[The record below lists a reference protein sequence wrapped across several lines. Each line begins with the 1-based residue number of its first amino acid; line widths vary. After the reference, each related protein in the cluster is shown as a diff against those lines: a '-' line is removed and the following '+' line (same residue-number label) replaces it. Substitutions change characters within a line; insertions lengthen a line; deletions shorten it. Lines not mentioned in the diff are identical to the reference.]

1 MPRQPRLRSATAR
14 ALLIALLSAAGLAGC
29 AADATAPLTG
39 SLHDGRPAA
48 AIANLTQAPVLYD
61 QSLDDNGIMSISTP
75 LSALM
80 ADEFVV
86 PSGETWTVAQLVVS
100 GRLGADFTSLPL
112 SIRQDNGGAP
122 GAVVPGANVT
132 QSPTSNATNPCC
144 GNITDYLFDLETP
157 VTLQPG
163 TYWLAAE
170 VTTGGATHFEWHA
183 RGPQSGAAALASID
197 GGEHWDMSLAGTT
210 LGFVLFSPASAKQA
224 QSITFP
230 AVTPNPA
237 IVGGA
242 AALGAFASSGLAV
255 SYSALTPTVC
265 TVSGSTVSFI
275 GVGECRIAADQA
287 GNAGYLPAA
296 QEIQRADVDYQ
307 FAGFAQPVDND
318 GPNSAK
324 AGQAIPLKWRLTDAN
339 GDPVTTLATAAIT
352 AKSLSCAF
360 ALTPDLLEEYAASGS
375 GLQNLGNG
383 YYQLNWKTPTSF
395 AKSCK
400 ALHLDLGEGSG
411 TRTAVFHFTK

>member
-1 MPRQPRLRSATAR
+1 MPRQPRFLSATAR
-14 ALLIALLSAAGLAGC
+14 ALLIALLPATAGLAGC
-29 AADATAPLTG
+29 AADATAPSARSPHGGQL
-39 SLHDGRPAA
+39 AA
-48 AIANLTQAPVLYD
+48 AIADLTQAPKLYD
-61 QSLDDNGIMSISTP
+61 QLLIDGGITSITTGD
-75 LSALM
+75 SAFL

-86 PSGETWTVAQLVVS
+86 PNGASWTVGQVVIS
-100 GRLGADFTSLPL
+100 GRMQADFPDLPL
-112 SIRQDNGGAP
+112 SIRADDGGKP
-122 GAVVPGANVT
+122 GAVV
-132 QSPTSNATNPCC
+132 ATASVAVAPADSVVNPYPCC
-144 GNITDYLFDLETP
+144 ASIKDYLFMLPTP
-157 VTLQPG
+157 VTLAPG
-163 TYWLAAE
+163 TYWLVAE
-170 VTTGGATHFEWHA
+170 VVTNGSKRLEWHA
-183 RGPQSGAAALASID
+183 RAPEQGVATAVSRYGAGAYSQL
-197 GGEHWDMSLAGTT
+197 GQE
-210 LGFVLFSPASAKQA
+210 LGFALFGPASAKA
-224 QSITFP
+224 QTITFP

-242 AALGAFASSGLAV
+242 AALGAFASSGLPV

-265 TVSGSTVSFI
+265 TVSGSTVNFI

-352 AKSLSCAF
+352 AKNLSCAL